1 MQWSKRPSLTGELG
15 DDDEPLSGPK
25 KAAQKG
31 NHFLSKK
38 SINKP
43 LTPHAEKF
51 AEREVRR
58 KKLESLIP
66 KFKKDPNLVMRLKY
80 RDLLIMPGLLGYP
93 VIVLHGTPKIGKS
106 SFSAK
111 APHPVFA
118 DIERGTKHLNVARLP
133 FIEKFSDLLSH
144 LKFVRNGRL
153 FEARGHA
160 MSGLETDRERFSTF
174 IRVAKF
180 RVDGSV
186 TRYIS
191 KCIFNI
197 ETNRYEDDFILGTT
211 SEDGRGFTPLEGRHL
226 YPSWAL
232 SGGGHMKS
240 HYHHIFIDARSVM
253 VPVFY
258 SNQERFS
265 SVKALFSLIASIMK
279 EFHPQT
285 ICVVF
290 GDHLSKSK
298 KEFYPKY
305 GSTRNERRDEKE
317 KKALANEIEIAT
329 YFLSHCPVRSISPI
343 GIEAKDAIGYL
354 SKILQK
360 PKLIVSSNK
369 DYFQILRPDLQV
381 MEPKDGLMISETEA
395 ELILGFPIK
404 YYLLWKSIVGDSQNG
419 THGITRCK

>member
-1 MQWSKRPSLTGELG
+1 
-15 DDDEPLSGPK
+15 
-25 KAAQKG
+25 
-31 NHFLSKK
+31 
-38 SINKP
+38 
-43 LTPHAEKF
+43 
-51 AEREVRR
+51 
-58 KKLESLIP
+58 
-66 KFKKDPNLVMRLKY
+66 
-80 RDLLIMPGLLGYP
+80 
-93 VIVLHGTPKIGKS
+93 
-106 SFSAK
+106 
-111 APHPVFA
+111 
-118 DIERGTKHLNVARLP
+118 
-133 FIEKFSDLLSH
+133 
-144 LKFVRNGRL
+144 
-153 FEARGHA
+153 
-160 MSGLETDRERFSTF
+160 
-174 IRVAKF
+174 
-180 RVDGSV
+180 
-186 TRYIS
+186 
-191 KCIFNI
+191 
-197 ETNRYEDDFILGTT
+197 
-211 SEDGRGFTPLEGRHL
+211 
-226 YPSWAL
+226 
-232 SGGGHMKS
+232 MKS

-265 SVKALFSLIASIMK
+265 SVKALFSLITSIMK

-305 GSTRNERRDEKE
+305 GSTRNERRDENE

-419 THGITRCK
+419 THGIKRIGRDRAKRLIQHTLKTGRKFPLGSFDQKILSRNKYLFSVGEVLTKEEKHEVLKHYQFERTKPGVGVFIEHDPSSFGIQNEIKEIFVLSKETRPPKSNREGITLQ